1 MMKATGVP
9 NGVGYVDADVAAPTK
24 GAWAQQ
30 RLLTNAPRD
39 ISQSDLSQLYRS
51 AMRYW

>member
-1 MMKATGVP
+1 
-9 NGVGYVDADVAAPTK
+9 VGYGEADVAGLTK

-39 ISQSDLSQLYRS
+39 ISEGELSRFHRG
-51 AMRYW
+51 AMRYR